1 MASDARQQAPRT
13 APSELSGAALL
24 LAVLYAAGQ
33 TSAAAAST
41 AQIEPSAVMLR
52 TPDVSADQIVFRYAD
67 DLWLCPRGGGE
78 ARRNTSAAGAESF
91 PRFSPDGR
99 RVAFMGQ
106 YQGESDLYVLDLEAG
121 IPQRVTFHPGAETLC
136 GWTPDG
142 QSLLYHSSEL
152 AGLRRAPRLM
162 SVSVSGGEPTPLPL
176 AYGTFGALDDSGE
189 WLAFTPSTVEFR
201 TWKRYQGGLAQD
213 LWLYNLRS
221 GESRRLTDFA
231 GADAQPMWHGKDL
244 LFTSDRGPG
253 GILNLWRLPAG
264 GGEPEQL
271 TFFNDFGIR
280 FPSIGPN
287 DVVFENGGQLYL
299 LSLANKQLQAVEV
312 SIPGD
317 RPTLMPVYRDLSK
330 AVRSVS
336 PSPTGKRLWIE
347 ARGEIFSVP
356 SGEGVVRNLTRS
368 SAYAERGPA
377 LSPDGKRLAY
387 LSDESGELEV
397 WLASLD
403 GQPFPGSDERGR
415 QRLTSHGAG
424 YRQGLSWSPDS
435 KKLIYTSNDGG
446 LWVLTFESGEPSYER
461 IAVDPDGQ
469 NLDPRWSPHSDWLC
483 YAHRSGETRLGAVY
497 LYHLPTGFTHQVTSG
512 RFDDSSPS
520 FSPDGKYLYYSSARH
535 FAPRYADL
543 DETWIYAGTR
553 RLVTVPL
560 RADVEH
566 PLAPVDDQEPEQKP
580 SEETGKGD
588 EPDHKPDAADGSEAA
603 PEGAAPAPAKP
614 EEPPAEG
621 AAEQDPAS
629 GSAAVEEP
637 KAESDAK
644 PEDKPESEPKT
655 LEIELQGFEARGILL
670 PVPPGSLT
678 GLTGLEGGLLY
689 LRLPEP
695 GASAG
700 PGATLERYD
709 LEAAKRPDGAPKTV
723 LAGVEGYELLPDG
736 KQLLVFVGGR
746 FGLIQASEGQKLDKP
761 VDLSGLGD
769 WFDPRAEW
777 RQMLVETWRLFRDF
791 FYDEKMHGLDWIAV
805 RERYLAALPDATSR
819 GDLSFLTAE
828 MMSDLNVGHAYN
840 GQAPLDGIPAPAA
853 RPAGLLGAD
862 VAVENGAHR
871 IRRLLHGGAH
881 HLEARSPLLEHGVGA
896 AEGDYLLAVDGR
908 PLDPARSHLEAL
920 LGKAGRTVELT
931 LNREPRLDGQER
943 RVLVRTLADDGELR
957 LRDWVRQNRER
968 VESLSGGRIGYVYVP
983 NTGFDGQNEL
993 VSQFLGSMH
1002 EPALLIDDRW
1012 NGGGQIP
1019 TRFIELLNRPMTNF
1033 WAVRHGE
1040 DWQWPPVAHRGPKAM
1055 LINGWAGSGG
1065 DAFPYYFRQA
1075 GLGKLY
1081 GTRTWG
1087 GLVGISGNPEL
1098 IDGTE
1103 HSVPRFA
1110 FYELD
1115 GTWGVEGHG
1124 VDPDVAV
1131 IDDPAALAKGGDP
1144 QLEAAVR
1151 GLLAELEAWPGIGQK
1166 RPAPPDRSGAGIP
1179 EADR

>member
-1 MASDARQQAPRT
+1 MASAAPQPPPRST
-13 APSELSGAALL
+13 IRSLAGTPLLGAALL
-24 LAVLYAAGQ
+24 GAAWPL
-33 TSAAAAST
+33 TAPARA

-67 DLWLCPRGGGE
+67 DLWLCPRSGGE
-78 ARRNTSAAGAESF
+78 ARRITSAAGAESF

-106 YQGESDLYVLDLEAG
+106 YQGESDLYVLDLGAG
-121 IPQRVTFHPGAETLC
+121 IPQRVTYHPAVETLC

-142 QSLLYHSSEL
+142 QALLYHSSEQ
-152 AGLRRAPRLM
+152 AGLRRAPRMM
-162 SVSVSGGEPTPLPL
+162 SVPASGGEPKPLPL

-189 WLAFTPSTVEFR
+189 WLAFTPSSVEFR

-253 GILNLWRLPAG
+253 GILNLWRLPST

-280 FPSIGPN
+280 FPAIGPS

-299 LSLANKQLQAVEV
+299 LSLESKQLQAVEV
-312 SIPGD
+312 RIPGD

-336 PSPTGKRLWIE
+336 PSATGKRLLIE

-356 SGEGVVRNLTRS
+356 SAAGVVKNLTRS
-368 SAYAERGPA
+368 SGAAERGPA

-387 LSDESGELEV
+387 FSDESGELEV
-397 WLASLD
+397 WLASPD
-403 GQPFPGSDERGR
+403 GMPFPGSDERGR

-424 YRQGLSWSPDS
+424 YRQGLAWAPDS
-435 KKLIYTSNDGG
+435 KKFVYTSNDGG
-446 LWVLTFESGEPSYER
+446 LWLLRLDGEEPSYER

-469 NLDPRWSPHSDWLC
+469 PLEARWSASSDWLC
-483 YAHRSGETRLGAVY
+483 FSHRHGETELPAIF
-497 LYHLPTGFTHQVTSG
+497 LYHLASGFTHRVTSG
-512 RFDDSSPS
+512 RYADASPA
-520 FSPDGKYLYYSSARH
+520 FSPDGKYLYYTSARH
-535 FAPRYADL
+535 FEPSYADL
-543 DETWIYAGTR
+543 DETWIYADTR
-553 RLVTVPL
+553 RLVAVPL
-560 RADVEH
+560 RADVPH
-566 PLAPVDDQEPEQKP
+566 PLAPVDDQEPSAAAEDSAAAGGGSGAAESKP
-580 SEETGKGD
+580 TQPAGT
-588 EPDHKPDAADGSEAA
+588 PAAA
-603 PEGAAPAPAKP
+603 EGASSAAAPAAGQEPAGGADGEGKAADKP
-614 EEPPAEG
+614 A
-621 AAEQDPAS
+621 
-629 GSAAVEEP
+629 P
-637 KAESDAK
+637 KA
-644 PEDKPESEPKT
+644 
-655 LEIELQGFEARGILL
+655 LEIDLEGFEARAVLL
-670 PVPPGSLT
+670 PVSPGSL
-678 GLTGLEGGLLY
+678 GALTGLEGGLLY
-689 LRLPEP
+689 LRQPDS
-695 GASAG
+695 GATGGS
-700 PGATLERYD
+700 GATLERYD
-709 LEAAKRPDGAPKTV
+709 LESAKKPDGAPKTV
-723 LAGVEGYELLPDG
+723 LAGVDGYELLPDG
-736 KQLLVFVGGR
+736 KQLLIFSAGR
-746 FGLIQASEGQKLDKP
+746 IGLIQASEGQKLDQP

-819 GDLSFLTAE
+819 ADLSFLTAE

-840 GQAPLDGIPAPAA
+840 GQAPPDGIPAPAG

-862 VAVENGAHR
+862 VAVENAAHR
-871 IRRLLHGGAH
+871 IVRILHGGAF
-881 HLEARSPLLEHGVGA
+881 EIDARSPLLEHGVGA
-896 AEGDYLLAVDGR
+896 REGDYLLAIDGQ
-908 PLDPARSHLEAL
+908 PLDPARSHLLGL

-931 LNREPRLDGQER
+931 LNREPKLDGQER

-957 LRDWVRQNRER
+957 QRDWVRQNRER

-983 NTGFDGQNEL
+983 NTGIDGQNEL
-993 VSQFLGSMH
+993 VRQFLGTMH
-1002 EPALLIDDRW
+1002 SPALLIDERW

-1019 TRFIELLNRPMTNF
+1019 TRFIELLNRPLTNY
-1033 WAVRHGE
+1033 WAVRHGQ
-1040 DWQWPPVAHRGPKAM
+1040 DWKWPPVAQRGPKAM

-1098 IDGTE
+1098 IDGTA
-1103 HSVPRFA
+1103 HSIPRFA

-1115 GTWGVEGHG
+1115 GTWGIEGHG
-1124 VDPDVAV
+1124 VDPDVPV

-1151 GLLAELEAWPGIGQK
+1151 GLLAELEAWPGLNQK
-1166 RPAPPDRSGAGIP
+1166 RPAPPDRSGSGIP
-1179 EADR
+1179 DSDR